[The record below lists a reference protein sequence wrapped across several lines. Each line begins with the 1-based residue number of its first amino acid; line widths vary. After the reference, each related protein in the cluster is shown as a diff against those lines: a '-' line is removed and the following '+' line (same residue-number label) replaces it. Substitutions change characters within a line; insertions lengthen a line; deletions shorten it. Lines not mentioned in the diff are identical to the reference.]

1 MVTMLGLK
9 DTMLQVLLALFP
21 ALLLGI
27 GYSQRDG
34 ERKPESGLGFSMNQR
49 LVLLCGI
56 SCILCIL
63 FSFPMESFYMF
74 DMRIV
79 PYAVGVL
86 YGGYVSGLLLTLL
99 YFGLRVA
106 TLGGGLAFVVF
117 IALHSI
123 LVPVFFLYKNKFQA
137 ADARGKIII
146 AVGLQGFGWLM
157 TSAGLAYRKW
167 QAPTELSA
175 EFYLFLIC
183 FCVLQLVS
191 VAVVIHLV
199 ENLRE
204 RQRLQHELKEMS
216 VKHRS
221 EAFKLQQL
229 IDAIPV
235 SIIAIDGKQTVTLI
249 NDTMM
254 SFFPHLN
261 KKNLLGTQ
269 YSYISEVFG
278 KDHEQSLMIQALEGK
293 YIRSQVQTFQE
304 RTFVT
309 SSFPIKLEDQRIT
322 GAVMVSM
329 ETTELIRLRKEIGHI
344 EQLSLVGQMA
354 ASITHEIR
362 NPMAVIRG
370 FVQLMQE
377 KKMVSNEQY
386 LEIMLEELDRANGI
400 IDDFLSLAQNR
411 VVPMEYC
418 DLHAIIRQLEP
429 LVLAEANLRGHTLR
443 LELSPELSPLLLNA
457 KEIKQLLLNLL
468 RNGMEAMEEKGV
480 LTITTRELEEEVEL
494 QVSDTGK
501 GIPEEVRRKLFEP
514 FFTTKTR
521 GTGLGLAVC
530 LSIVERHHGRITVD
544 SNPGK
549 GSAITIL
556 FPKRNKEA
564 LSGP

>member
-1 MVTMLGLK
+1 MLGLK

-99 YFGLRVA
+99 YFGLRAVMF
-106 TLGGGLAFVVF
+106 GGGLAFVVF

-123 LVPVFFLYKNKFQA
+123 LIPAFFLYKKKFQA
-137 ADARGKIII
+137 ADVRGKMRI
-146 AVGLQGFGWLM
+146 AVGLQGLGWLM

-191 VAVVIHLV
+191 VAVVVHLV

-204 RQRLQHELKEMS
+204 RQRLQHELREMS

-229 IDAIPV
+229 IDATPV
-235 SIIAIDGKQTVTLI
+235 NIIAIDEQQSVTLI

-261 KKNLLGTQ
+261 KKHLLGTP

-278 KDHEQSLMIQALEGK
+278 RNHEQSLMIQALQGE
-293 YIRSQVQTFQE
+293 YIRSQIQTYQE

-309 SSFPIKLEDQRIT
+309 SAFPIKLEDGRIA
-322 GAVMVSM
+322 GAVMVSL
-329 ETTELIRLRKEIGHI
+329 ETTELLRLRKEITNM

-377 KKMVSNEQY
+377 KKMVSNEHY
-386 LEIMLEELDRANGI
+386 LQVMLEELDRANGI

-411 VVPMEYC
+411 VVPMEYA

-429 LVLAEANLRGHTLR
+429 LVLAEANLRGHTLVLDFGSETSR
-443 LELSPELSPLLLNA
+443 LLLNA

-468 RNGMEAMEEKGV
+468 RNAMEAMEEKGV
-480 LTITTRELEEEVEL
+480 LTIATRELDNEVEL
-494 QVSDTGK
+494 RISDTGK
-501 GIPEEVRRKLFEP
+501 GIPEEVQRKLFEP
-514 FFTTKTR
+514 FFTTKPG

-530 LSIVERHHGRITVD
+530 LSIVERHHGKITVN
-544 SNPGK
+544 SIEGK
-549 GSAITIL
+549 GSVFTIR
-556 FPKRNKEA
+556 FPKQK
-564 LSGP
+564 